1 MSLEF
6 FSNDRYKILQCM
18 VERQIEVKDK
28 IIVPLS
34 QQDIADIVKLSKK
47 KVNTIIGELK
57 DNGYVLQQSSTRGKY
72 LITEK
77 ALQAVNHIQEERDD
91 LNE

>member
-6 FSNDRYKILQCM
+6 FSNDRYKVLQCM
-18 VERQIEVKDK
+18 FERQIEVRDK
-28 IIVPLS
+28 IIAPIS

-47 KVNTIIGELK
+47 KVNTIIRELK

-72 LITEK
+72 LLTEK
-77 ALQAVNHIQEERDD
+77 ALQVVSHIQEERDGF
-91 LNE
+91 NE

>member
-6 FSNDRYKILQCM
+6 FSNDRYKVLQCM
-18 VERQIEVKDK
+18 IERQIEVKDK

-72 LITEK
+72 LLTEK
-77 ALQAVNHIQEERDD
+77 ALQAVSHIQEERDSV
-91 LNE
+91 NE